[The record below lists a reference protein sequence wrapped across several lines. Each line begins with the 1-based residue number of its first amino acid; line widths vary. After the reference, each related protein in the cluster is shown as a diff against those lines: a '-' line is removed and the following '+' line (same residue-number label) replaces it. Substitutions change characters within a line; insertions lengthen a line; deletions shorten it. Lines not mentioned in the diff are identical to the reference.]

1 MPKSYWEATYQK
13 HYSDFLETI
22 VESKPD
28 FIVPVAR
35 KSIKLMDAI
44 QYDFKE
50 FQGRIRYLDYFDFT
64 KVDLSKS
71 RVVIFDDAVRTAS
84 TLKGYRNYFEAYL
97 PNPPMEIR
105 TYGFIGHSQ
114 LKHNPKKNLEK
125 NVKISFYRSEASYQE
140 YIAQQAEFLISK
152 GTQPDIDH
160 MVIELEV
167 SDLGNKDIQKLRE
180 FLPSLG
186 YSYQLE
192 PIGATER
199 FGLHSPSF
207 FPFEDVLKQFKMN
220 VKRDFVEKIK
230 FCHLKELSKFH
241 AIPMYFPT
249 LHTDKE
255 AECNLSNL
263 VELPLPFS
271 LPCQYHEQ
279 HNQDKICYQ
288 SVCLLL
294 NSLLARSF
302 FLVLRDKFKESEITA
317 KNISLKR
324 KDLIRYLGNQ
334 FGNDLVNNIEEFI
347 KADYSPLDK
356 LILQNNQSRKYYV
369 YPNIG
374 LPVTRENVPLI
385 FKEMRE
391 GYSQEVQKNEGI
403 PVGVRFIKSSD
414 EMMAIG
420 GGTHPLIFTEVLD
433 EYCDSGCLVPVTAYN
448 DGEEVWRRVYRTGE
462 GNDDHLPWER
472 TKFIIAFA
480 IDELGP
486 KDGVRRML
494 FEKAITNFVFDFPY
508 PELHALGERESLW
521 GPQAFAYY
529 KLKNVEIPLDP
540 RPLKYERLYDWR
552 NLAEYFDYDRKR
564 QVYVRTK
571 PYKKK
576 EVYFDNDSRI
586 TEKFIRQYFQTLS
599 HIRQN
604 EGRSDV
610 IYSLAICREEKTFL
624 RYLLKSIQIWLSS
637 FGALLG
643 VIEQGKVDVK
653 ILTDCGNAATSAR
666 DKVKYSNSFGGD
678 FKKADELLK
687 PMQELYNKVWVPSIK
702 ENIRWDSHPLAKHD
716 EVQML
721 TNVTNGISLLFELTR
736 LKLGNK
742 IQISDRGETKK
753 RVEQEGEAILEKIG
767 IPVRILHWPGED
779 QAPNYGEIFS
789 ELSEA
794 HATLTVMVNAVKSTK
809 AQWLAREERLEK
821 RQERIIASI
830 TPGPPNVTDIVR
842 AVKEYASTTFGLVTP
857 RPIDIIDLVEGK
869 RDGNKFVTVRDGF
882 GITWGA
888 VVIWDN
894 GKSYIR
900 EFRKIK
906 GE

>member
-1 MPKSYWEATYQK
+1 MATSYWEATYK
-13 HYSDFLETI
+13 NDYSDFLETI

-44 QYDFKE
+44 QHNFKE

-64 KVDLSKS
+64 QVDLSKS

-84 TLKGYRNYFEAYL
+84 TLKSYRNYFEAYL
-97 PNPPMEIR
+97 PNPPMDIQ

-114 LKHNPKKNLEK
+114 LKDNPKKNLDK
-125 NVKISFYRSEASYQE
+125 SAKIYFYRSEASYQE

-167 SDLGNKDIQKLRE
+167 SDLGSKDIQKLRE
-180 FLPSLG
+180 FLPNLG
-186 YSYQLE
+186 HSYQLE
-192 PIGATER
+192 PIGTTER
-199 FGLHSPSF
+199 FGLHSPFF
-207 FPFEDVLKQFKMN
+207 FPFEDILKKFKMDI
-220 VKRDFVEKIK
+220 KKDFVEKIK
-230 FCHLKELSKFH
+230 FCYLKDINKFH
-241 AIPMYFPT
+241 AIPMFFPT
-249 LHTDKE
+249 LHINKE
-255 AECNLSNL
+255 TECNLNNL

-271 LPCQYHEQ
+271 LPCQYREQ

-302 FLVLRDKFKESEITA
+302 FLVLRDRFKESEITA
-317 KNISLKR
+317 KNIVLKR

-334 FGNDLVNNIEEFI
+334 IGNDLVNSIEEFI

-369 YPNIG
+369 HPNIG
-374 LPVTRENVPLI
+374 FPVTRENVPLI

-403 PVGVRFIKSSD
+403 PVGVKFIKSSD
-414 EMMAIG
+414 EMMSIG

-433 EYCDSGCLVPVTAYN
+433 EYCDSGSLVPVTAYN
-448 DGEEVWRRVYRTGE
+448 DGEGVWRRAYRTGE
-462 GNDDHLPWER
+462 GPEDYLAWER

-480 IDELGP
+480 IDELGS
-486 KDGVRRML
+486 KDGVRGML

-521 GPQAFAYY
+521 GPQSFAYY
-529 KLKNVEIPLDP
+529 KIKNEVIPLDP

-564 QVYVRTK
+564 QVYTRPK

-576 EVYFDNDSRI
+576 DIYFDNDSRVS
-586 TEKFIRQYFQTLS
+586 EKLIRQYFQTLS
-599 HIRQN
+599 YIRQD
-604 EGRSDV
+604 EGRSDL

-624 RYLLKSIQIWLSS
+624 RYLLKSIQIWLAS
-637 FGALLG
+637 FGTLLD
-643 VIEQGKVDVK
+643 VIKQGKVDFR
-653 ILTDCGNAATSAR
+653 ILKDCGDAGKSAR
-666 DKVKYSNSFGGD
+666 DKVKYSNLFGKNFEKVD
-678 FKKADELLK
+678 KLLESR
-687 PMQELYNKVWVPSIK
+687 QELYNNVWVPIIK
-702 ENIRWDSHPLAKHD
+702 ENIMWASHPLAKYD
-716 EVQML
+716 EVHML
-721 TNVTNGISLLFELTR
+721 ANVTDGISSLFELTR

-742 IQISDRGETKK
+742 IQISNRGKTEK
-753 RVEQEGEAILEKIG
+753 RVKQEGETILEKIG
-767 IPVRILHWPGED
+767 IPIRILHWPEED
-779 QAPNYGEIFS
+779 DEPNYDEIYF

-794 HATLTVMVNAVKSTK
+794 HATLTVIVNGVKSNK

-821 RQERIIASI
+821 CQATIFIST
-830 TPGPPNVTDIVR
+830 TPGPPDNVSDIIKV
-842 AVKEYASTTFGLVTP
+842 VNDYALKFGLV
-857 RPIDIIDLVEGK
+857 RPKFVSMNDLIDGQH
-869 RDGNKFVTVRDGF
+869 DGNRFFIMSDGF
-882 GITWGA
+882 GEKFG
-888 VVIWDN
+888 VIVKWNN
-894 GKSYIR
+894 GKPYVSD
-900 EFRKIK
+900 FNKIK
-906 GE
+906 A